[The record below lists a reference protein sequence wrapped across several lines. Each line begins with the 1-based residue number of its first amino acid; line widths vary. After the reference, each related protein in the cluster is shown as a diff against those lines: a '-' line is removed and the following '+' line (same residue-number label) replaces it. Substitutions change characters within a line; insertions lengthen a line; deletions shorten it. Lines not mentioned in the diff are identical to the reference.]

1 MGGTGGVLLPEYDEM
16 GWLESQ
22 SEHKSTH
29 SSRESDEDDMEHT

>member
-22 SEHKSTH
+22 KLAHTH
-29 SSRESDEDDMEHT
+29 RHTHDIHSPMA